1 MRAEK
6 TAQQLCA
13 VSCLC
18 RLIRRS
24 GHFPVLPCPPNRHKQ
39 INICLLNGNK
49 NDHRRGFEKALF
61 KAKGTQHKLEI
72 GAAPLRCKS
81 IGYHLKLD
89 SFLS

>member
-1 MRAEK
+1 MPLPPDPALGSLPSV
-6 TAQQLCA
+6 AL
-13 VSCLC
+13 S
-18 RLIRRS
+18 S
-24 GHFPVLPCPPNRHKQ
+24 GHKQ